1 MYVAD
6 DKFSHSVNDN
16 IVRIDNI
23 NIEDKDIVTGAF
35 VGSQSNGGGYNL
47 YFQEPMNGGISIQYN
62 F

>member
-1 MYVAD
+1 MVDFYV
-6 DKFSHSVNDN
+6 H
-16 IVRIDNI
+16 

-47 YFQEPMNGGISIQYN
+47 YLQEPMNGGISIQYN